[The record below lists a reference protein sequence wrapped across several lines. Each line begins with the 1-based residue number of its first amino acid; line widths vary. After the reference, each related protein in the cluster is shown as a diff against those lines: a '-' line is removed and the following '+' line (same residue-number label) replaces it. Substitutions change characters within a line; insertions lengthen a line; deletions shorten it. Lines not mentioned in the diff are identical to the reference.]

1 MVQYLLRLGFR
12 KVLSMLIFRQRPG
25 RPSRFGF
32 PKHCVT
38 TPTTSSKMSTALQRP
53 ADDAAFVELPS
64 GSGSPVRL
72 TRLEA
77 GESGRLHATRL
88 VDGDRE
94 MLRALGL
101 AERSRFRVCKA
112 GDPWILK
119 VGGTRVG
126 ISDAVAR
133 RILVIRECRPEQ

>member
-1 MVQYLLRLGFR
+1 
-12 KVLSMLIFRQRPG
+12 
-25 RPSRFGF
+25 
-32 PKHCVT
+32 
-38 TPTTSSKMSTALQRP
+38 MSNALQIP
-53 ADDAAFVELPS
+53 QDDAELA

-72 TRLEA
+72 TRLGA
-77 GESGRLHATRL
+77 GERGRLHATRL

-101 AERSRFRVCKA
+101 AERSPFRVCKA

-119 VGGTRVG
+119 VRGTRVG

-133 RILVIRECRPEQ
+133 RILVIRERQPER

>member
-1 MVQYLLRLGFR
+1 
-12 KVLSMLIFRQRPG
+12 MLIFRLQTER
-25 RPSRFGF
+25 RSRFGLRER
-32 PKHCVT
+32 PRRHHD
-38 TPTTSSKMSTALQRP
+38 SAAAKMSNALQIP
-53 ADDAAFVELPS
+53 QDDAELA

-72 TRLEA
+72 TRLGA
-77 GESGRLHATRL
+77 GERGRLHATRL

-101 AERSRFRVCKA
+101 AERSPFRVCKA

-119 VGGTRVG
+119 VRGTRVG

-133 RILVIRECRPEQ
+133 RILVIRERRSER

>member
-1 MVQYLLRLGFR
+1 
-12 KVLSMLIFRQRPG
+12 MLFFRQRTE
-25 RPSRFGF
+25 RRSRFGIE
-32 PKHCVT
+32 KRSRHQDH
-38 TPTTSSKMSTALQRP
+38 PTTAKMSTALEP
-53 ADDAAFVELPS
+53 ARDDAEPVEIA
-64 GSGSPVRL
+64 GSPAPVRL
-72 TRLEA
+72 TRLDA
-77 GESGRLHATRL
+77 GERGRLHATRL

-119 VGGTRVG
+119 VRGTRVG

-133 RILVIRECRPEQ
+133 RILVIRERQPER